1 MEKVSRALKNAL
13 SLGIRQRK
21 ISYFKLIVVFYVEEE
36 IYPIIYVLSFKKNH
50 KSTMK
55 QKSFKKCINYLGFKK
70 WILST

>member
-36 IYPIIYVLSFKKNH
+36 IYPIIYVLSLKKKPQIHNEAEEL
-50 KSTMK
+50 
-55 QKSFKKCINYLGFKK
+55 QKVH
-70 WILST
+70 